1 MSVLARHLA
10 AATALAGALALS
22 ACGFTPLYATPGVTP
37 GLTTI
42 KVVVPHGRTAFLL
55 GEALEDELGTDKAAA
70 PAYRLNVTVYERI
83 FPRGL
88 NLNGVAERY
97 EMHVRID
104 YKLTAVGAPDKVLT
118 EGLDPVEI
126 TYCRDRPALCRHRR
140 PAGRSTAGGRHRRPA
155 HPGRPGR
162 VFRQPPEALRPSR
175 RDPQPPARCG
185 AVPERAHQGRPRGAD
200 LRP

>member
-1 MSVLARHLA
+1 MNALARHLA
-10 AATALAGALALS
+10 TAAALAAALALS

-37 GLTTI
+37 GLATI

-55 GEALEDELGTDKAAA
+55 GQALEDELGTDKAAA

-88 NLNGVAERY
+88 NVNGVAERY

-118 EGLDPVEI
+118 EGLDPVEVSYAE
-126 TYCRDRPALCRHRR
+126 TAQPY
-140 PAGRSTAGGRHRRPA
+140 AGIVAQQDAQQRAAGAAAQHIRVDLA
-155 HPGRPGR
+155 EYFASHPKP
-162 VFRQPPEALRPSR
+162 
-175 RDPQPPARCG
+175 
-185 AVPERAHQGRPRGAD
+185 
-200 LRP
+200 